1 MVYRFFVCRF
11 TPRMKCQQF
20 VFMFISVCVVARV
33 SADED
38 LTQFI
43 STVLSLLREV
53 ESEMDNVRSNQQRAE
68 FYANR
73 LLCALR
79 HLSNIL
85 AHMQHIGGYPPVEV
99 QEVQTLHGNI
109 KAIYILIVQLPIM
122 QGYSYRPQ
130 TDRSS
135 GPGRPRYRISLEQ
148 LSCLRGE
155 FNSWTQIA
163 SDLGVSRQT
172 IYNRRRELG
181 FSINFEGYTNISN
194 HNLDTAVL
202 EELRAFPRTGE
213 TNVMAGLRQ
222 RHIFIQ
228 RWRVRESIIRVDP
241 INHAN
246 RWGQRI
252 ERRPYSVPHP
262 NFLWHMDSNLKL
274 RHWRMVIHGCI
285 DGFSRCIIYLRVNN
299 NNRAATVLSCFQRA
313 TSEWGLQF
321 QKAM

>member
-1 MVYRFFVCRF
+1 MIRAVSENKAKQNKQKKFLFF
-11 TPRMKCQQF
+11 
-20 VFMFISVCVVARV
+20 SVRV

-38 LTQFI
+38 LTQFM

-85 AHMQHIGGYPPVEV
+85 AHMQHAGGYPPVEV

-130 TDRSS
+130 TDSSS

-148 LSCLRGE
+148 LSCLRSE

-163 SDLGVSRQT
+163 SDLVCHGKLFTTDAENSAFQSILKVIQT
-172 IYNRRRELG
+172 FL
-181 FSINFEGYTNISN
+181 
-194 HNLDTAVL
+194 
-202 EELRAFPRTGE
+202 
-213 TNVMAGLRQ
+213 
-222 RHIFIQ
+222 
-228 RWRVRESIIRVDP
+228 II
-241 INHAN
+241 
-246 RWGQRI
+246 
-252 ERRPYSVPHP
+252 
-262 NFLWHMDSNLKL
+262 
-274 RHWRMVIHGCI
+274 
-285 DGFSRCIIYLRVNN
+285 
-299 NNRAATVLSCFQRA
+299 
-313 TSEWGLQF
+313 TSTLQF
-321 QKAM
+321 LRNSEPFLAQGRQM

>member
-1 MVYRFFVCRF
+1 
-11 TPRMKCQQF
+11 
-20 VFMFISVCVVARV
+20 
-33 SADED
+33 
-38 LTQFI
+38 
-43 STVLSLLREV
+43 
-53 ESEMDNVRSNQQRAE
+53 
-68 FYANR
+68 
-73 LLCALR
+73 
-79 HLSNIL
+79 
-85 AHMQHIGGYPPVEV
+85 
-99 QEVQTLHGNI
+99 
-109 KAIYILIVQLPIM
+109 M

-130 TDRSS
+130 TEQSS

-148 LSCLRGE
+148 LSCLRSE

-181 FSINFEGYTNISN
+181 FSLNFEGYTNIPN
-194 HNLDTAVL
+194 QDLDSAVL

-222 RHIFIQ
+222 RRIFIQ

-299 NNRAATVLSCFQRA
+299 NNRATTVLSCFQRA
-313 TSEWGLQF
+313 TSITGQGR
-321 QKAM
+321 